1 MHIRIILILGLSGLA
16 WLTVAANEQR
26 PNVILIMADDLG
38 QECIENYGGESYHTP
53 RLSQLAQEGVWF
65 SNAHSQ
71 PICTPSRVQIMT
83 GKYNV
88 RNYIRFATLDRS
100 QDTFGHAFRN
110 AGYHTAIVGK
120 WQLGGTSETIRE
132 FGFDEH
138 CLWNIHGAQNERY
151 VSPTLLTNGKTEDF
165 RGQYGP
171 DLQQAFA
178 EDFIS
183 RHKDEPFFLYYP
195 VTLPHYPF
203 QPTPDSPDWDPD
215 RDPWFSDTRY
225 FGDMVTYLDKLV
237 GELVDFVKDEGLAD
251 DTLLIFTSDNGTDHR
266 IISLQDGVSVKGAKG
281 KMTVDATHV
290 PFFAIWP
297 GSVPAGLR
305 MEGLIDFSDVYAT
318 LIDLAGISIDPKEE
332 AEKDGIS
339 FLPLLRGVPTAT
351 RDHSFCW
358 YMERTDMTDIKTF
371 VQNTHYKLHSDG
383 RFINKAEDRFEQR
396 PLSSATM
403 SEHDHAL
410 KGQFSQWMSQ
420 YDALRPERIPY
431 NNGHPVTIPG
441 KVEVE
446 SYDYGYPGVT
456 YHDTTEGNSG
466 KGFYRSDDVDI
477 VSKKGRHRVTNAE
490 AGEWLEYSVDI
501 KQTGTYMISVSYAG
515 TRAGAIRFERSGQ
528 TLVDSISLKPT
539 GALDRYELL
548 KAGDVHLKAGREVIR
563 LHIEK
568 GGMQLDYFMITAN

>member
-1 MHIRIILILGLSGLA
+1 MRIILILALSGLA
-16 WLTVAANEQR
+16 WLTTVAKDQQ

-110 AGYHTAIVGK
+110 AGYRTAIVGK
-120 WQLGGTSETIRE
+120 WQLGGTSETIYK

-138 CLWNIHGAQNERY
+138 CLWNISGAQNERY

-178 EDFIS
+178 KNFIS
-183 RHKDEPFFLYYP
+183 RHQEKPFFLYYP

-215 RDPWFSDTRY
+215 REPWFNDTRY

-237 GELVDFVKDEGLAD
+237 GELVDFVRDEGIAD
-251 DTLLIFTSDNGTDHR
+251 NTLVIFTSDNGTDHR

-297 GSVPAGLR
+297 GTVPAGLQ
-305 MEGLIDFSDVYAT
+305 MEGLIDFSDVYVT
-318 LIDLAGISIDPKEE
+318 LIDLAGITIDPKEN
-332 AEKDGIS
+332 AGKDGIS
-339 FLPLLRGVPTAT
+339 FLPLLKGVPTAT
-351 RDHSFCW
+351 RDHSYCW
-358 YMERTDMTDIKTF
+358 YMERTDMTEIKTF
-371 VQNTHYKLHSDG
+371 VQNTDYKLHSDG
-383 RFINKAEDRFEQR
+383 RFINKTEDRFEQQ
-396 PLSSATM
+396 PLSEAVMT
-403 SEHDHAL
+403 EQDHTL
-410 KGQFSQWMSQ
+410 KRQFSQWMSQ

-431 NNGHPVTIPG
+431 NNGMPVAIPG

-446 SYDYGYPGVT
+446 RYDYGYPRVT
-456 YHDTTEGNSG
+456 YYDTTEGNSG

-477 VSKKGRHRVTNAE
+477 VSNKGRHRVTNTE

-515 TRAGAIRFERSGQ
+515 TREGIIRFEDSGQ
-528 TLVDSISLKPT
+528 TVIDSIALKPT
-539 GALDRYELL
+539 GATDRYEPFR
-548 KAGDVHLKAGREVIR
+548 AGGVHLEAGRQVIR
-563 LHIEK
+563 LHIEQ
-568 GGMQLDYFMITAN
+568 GGTQLDHFTIMAN

>member
-1 MHIRIILILGLSGLA
+1 MRIILILTLSGLA
-16 WLTVAANEQR
+16 WLTAAAKDKQ

-110 AGYHTAIVGK
+110 AGYRTAIVGK
-120 WQLGGTSETIRE
+120 WQLGGTSETIYK

-138 CLWNIHGAQNERY
+138 CLWNIRGAQNERY

-178 EDFIS
+178 KDFIN
-183 RHKDEPFFLYYP
+183 RHQDEPFFLYYP

-203 QPTPDSPDWDPD
+203 QPTPDSPDWDPA
-215 RDPWFSDTRY
+215 RDPWFNDTRY

-237 GELVDFVKDEGLAD
+237 GELVDFVRDEGLAD
-251 DTLLIFTSDNGTDHR
+251 NTLVIFTSDNGTDHR
-266 IISLQDGVSVKGAKG
+266 IISLQGGVLVKGAKG

-297 GSVPAGLR
+297 GTVPAGLR

-318 LIDLAGISIDPKEE
+318 LIDLAGISIDPKES

-339 FLPLLRGVPTAT
+339 FLPLLKGESIVT

-383 RFINKAEDRFEQR
+383 RFINKIEDRFEQY
-396 PLSSATM
+396 PLSEAAM
-403 SEHDHAL
+403 SDQDHAL

-431 NNGHPVTIPG
+431 NNGIPVAIPG

-446 SYDYGYPGVT
+446 CYDYGYPGVT
-456 YHDTTEGNSG
+456 YRDRSEGNSG
-466 KGFYRSDDVDI
+466 KGFYRFDDVDI
-477 VSKKGRHRVTNAE
+477 VSEKGRHRVVDTE

-501 KQTGTYMISVSYAG
+501 KQGGIYKTSVSYAG
-515 TRAGAIRFERSGQ
+515 NREGIIRFEGSGQ
-528 TLVDSISLKPT
+528 TLTDSIALKPT
-539 GALDRYELL
+539 GAMDRYESVRV
-548 KAGDVHLKAGREVIR
+548 GDVRLKAGRQVLR
-563 LHIEK
+563 LHIEQ
-568 GGMQLDYFMITAN
+568 GGVQLDHFTIIAN

>member
-1 MHIRIILILGLSGLA
+1 MRIILLLTLSGLA
-16 WLTVAANEQR
+16 WLTATAKSQQ

-38 QECIENYGGESYHTP
+38 QECIENYGGESYHTR

-88 RNYIRFATLDRS
+88 RNYIRFATLDRC

-110 AGYHTAIVGK
+110 AGYRTGIVGK
-120 WQLGGTSETIRE
+120 WQLGGTSETIHE

-178 EDFIS
+178 KDFIN
-183 RHKDEPFFLYYP
+183 RHQDEPFFLYYP

-215 RDPWFSDTRY
+215 RDPWFNDTRY

-237 GELVDFVKDEGLAD
+237 GELVDFVADEGLAD
-251 DTLLIFTSDNGTDHR
+251 NTLVIFTSDNGTDHR
-266 IISLQDGVSVKGAKG
+266 IISLQGGVLVKGAKG

-297 GSVPAGLR
+297 GTVPAGLR

-318 LIDLAGISIDPKEE
+318 LIDLAGISIDPNES

-339 FLPLLRGVPTAT
+339 FLPLLKGELTAT

-383 RFINKAEDRFEQR
+383 RFINKIEDRFEQH
-396 PLSSATM
+396 PLSAAAM
-403 SEHDHAL
+403 SDQDHAL
-410 KGQFSQWMSQ
+410 KRQFSLWMSQ

-431 NNGHPVTIPG
+431 NNGQPVAIPG

-446 SYDYGYPGVT
+446 RYDYGYPGIT
-456 YHDTTEGNSG
+456 YHDRTEGNSG

-477 VSKKGRHRVTNAE
+477 VSAKGRHRVVDTE

-501 KQTGTYMISVSYAG
+501 KQTGTYMVSVSYAG
-515 TRAGAIRFERSGQ
+515 TRAGAIRFERSGK
-528 TLVDSISLKPT
+528 TLVDSIALKPT
-539 GALDRYELL
+539 GAMDRYESVRV
-548 KAGDVHLKAGREVIR
+548 GDVRLGAGRQVLR
-563 LHIEK
+563 LHIEQ
-568 GGMQLDYFMITAN
+568 GGVQLDHFTIIAN

>member
-1 MHIRIILILGLSGLA
+1 MRIILILTLSGLA
-16 WLTVAANEQR
+16 WLTAAAKDKQ

-65 SNAHSQ
+65 FNAHSQ

-110 AGYHTAIVGK
+110 AGYRTAIVGK
-120 WQLGGTSETIRE
+120 WQLGGTSETIYK

-138 CLWNIHGAQNERY
+138 CLWNIRGAQNERY

-178 EDFIS
+178 KDFIN
-183 RHKDEPFFLYYP
+183 RHQDEPFFLYYP

-203 QPTPDSPDWDPD
+203 QPTPDSPDWDPA
-215 RDPWFSDTRY
+215 RDPWFNDTRY

-237 GELVDFVKDEGLAD
+237 GELVDFVADEGLAD
-251 DTLLIFTSDNGTDHR
+251 NTLVIFTSDNGTDHR
-266 IISLQDGVSVKGAKG
+266 IISLQGGVSVKGAKG

-290 PFFAIWP
+290 PFLAIWP
-297 GSVPAGLR
+297 GTVPAGLR

-318 LIDLAGISIDPKEE
+318 LSDLAGISIDPNES

-339 FLPLLRGVPTAT
+339 FLPLLKGELTAT

-383 RFINKAEDRFEQR
+383 RFINKIEDRFEQY
-396 PLSSATM
+396 PLSEAAM
-403 SEHDHAL
+403 SDQDHAL

-431 NNGHPVTIPG
+431 NNGIPVAIPG

-446 SYDYGYPGVT
+446 RYDYGYPGVT
-456 YHDTTEGNSG
+456 YRDRSEGNSG

-477 VSKKGRHRVTNAE
+477 VSEKGRHRVVDTE

-501 KQTGTYMISVSYAG
+501 KRAGNYMISVNYAG
-515 TRAGAIRFERSGQ
+515 TQVGTIRFERSGQ
-528 TLVDSISLKPT
+528 TLIDSIALKST
-539 GALDRYELL
+539 GSMDRHELVRVKGVRL
-548 KAGDVHLKAGREVIR
+548 EAGRQVLR
-563 LHIEK
+563 LHIEQ
-568 GGMQLDYFMITAN
+568 GGVQLDHFTIIAN

>member
-1 MHIRIILILGLSGLA
+1 
-16 WLTVAANEQR
+16 
-26 PNVILIMADDLG
+26 
-38 QECIENYGGESYHTP
+38 
-53 RLSQLAQEGVWF
+53 
-65 SNAHSQ
+65 
-71 PICTPSRVQIMT
+71 MT

-110 AGYHTAIVGK
+110 AGYRTAIVGK
-120 WQLGGTSETIRE
+120 WQLGGTSETIHE

-138 CLWNIHGAQNERY
+138 CLWHIRGAQNERY

-178 EDFIS
+178 KDFIK
-183 RHKDEPFFLYYP
+183 RHQDEPFFLYYP

-203 QPTPDSPDWDPD
+203 QPTPDSPHWDPA
-215 RDPWFSDTRY
+215 RDPWFNDTRY
-225 FGDMVTYLDKLV
+225 FGEMVTYLDKLV
-237 GELVDFVKDEGLAD
+237 GELVDFIRDEGLAD
-251 DTLLIFTSDNGTDHR
+251 NTLVIFTSDNGTDHR
-266 IISLQDGVSVKGAKG
+266 IISLQGGVSVKGAKG

-297 GSVPAGLR
+297 GTVPAGLR

-318 LIDLAGISIDPKEE
+318 LIDLAGISIDPNED

-339 FLPLLRGVPTAT
+339 FLPLLKGEPTAT

-371 VQNTHYKLHSDG
+371 VQNTRYKLHSDG
-383 RFINKAEDRFEQR
+383 RFINKAEDRFELH
-396 PLSSATM
+396 PLSAAAM
-403 SEHDHAL
+403 SEQDHAL
-410 KGQFSQWMSQ
+410 KGQFSRWMSQ
-420 YDALRPERIPY
+420 YDALRPVRIPY
-431 NNGHPVTIPG
+431 NHDQPFAIPG

-446 SYDYGYPGVT
+446 CYDYGYAGVT

-477 VSKKGRHRVTNAE
+477 VSEKGRHRVTNTE
-490 AGEWLEYSVDI
+490 SEEWLEYSVDI
-501 KQTGTYMISVSYAG
+501 KQTGTYKISVCYAG
-515 TRAGAIRFERSGQ
+515 TREGIIRFEGSGQ
-528 TLVDSISLKPT
+528 TLIDSIALKPT
-539 GALDRYELL
+539 GAMDRYESVRI
-548 KAGDVHLKAGREVIR
+548 GDVSLEVGRKVLR
-563 LHIEK
+563 LHIEQ
-568 GGMQLDYFMITAN
+568 GGMQLDHFTIIAN

>member
-1 MHIRIILILGLSGLA
+1 MRIILILTLSGLA
-16 WLTVAANEQR
+16 WLTAAAKDKQ

-38 QECIENYGGESYHTP
+38 QECIESYGGESYHTP

-65 SNAHSQ
+65 FNAHSQ

-110 AGYHTAIVGK
+110 AGYRTAIVGK
-120 WQLGGTSETIRE
+120 WQLGGTSETIYK

-138 CLWNIHGAQNERY
+138 CLWNIRGAQNERY

-178 EDFIS
+178 KDFIN
-183 RHKDEPFFLYYP
+183 RHQDEPFFLYYP

-203 QPTPDSPDWDPD
+203 QPTPDSPDWDPA
-215 RDPWFSDTRY
+215 RDPWFNDTRY

-237 GELVDFVKDEGLAD
+237 GELVDFVRDEGLAD
-251 DTLLIFTSDNGTDHR
+251 NTLVIFTSDNGTDHR
-266 IISLQDGVSVKGAKG
+266 IISLQDGVLVKGAKG

-297 GSVPAGLR
+297 GTVPAGLR

-318 LIDLAGISIDPKEE
+318 LIDLAGISIDPKES

-339 FLPLLRGVPTAT
+339 FLPLLKGESIVT

-383 RFINKAEDRFEQR
+383 RFINKIEDRFEQY
-396 PLSSATM
+396 PLSEAAM
-403 SEHDHAL
+403 SDQDHAL

-431 NNGHPVTIPG
+431 NNGIPVAIPG

-446 SYDYGYPGVT
+446 RYDYGYPGVT
-456 YHDTTEGNSG
+456 YRDRTEGNSG

-477 VSKKGRHRVTNAE
+477 VSEKGRHRVVDTE

-501 KQTGTYMISVSYAG
+501 KRAGNYMISVNYAG
-515 TRAGAIRFERSGQ
+515 TQVGTIRFERSGQ
-528 TLVDSISLKPT
+528 TLIDSIALKPT
-539 GALDRYELL
+539 GSMDRHELVRVKGVRL
-548 KAGDVHLKAGREVIR
+548 EAGRQVLR
-563 LHIEK
+563 LHIEQ
-568 GGMQLDYFMITAN
+568 GGVQLDHFTIIAN

>member
-1 MHIRIILILGLSGLA
+1 MRIILILALSGLA
-16 WLTVAANEQR
+16 WLTTVAKDQQ

-110 AGYHTAIVGK
+110 AGYRTAIVGK
-120 WQLGGTSETIRE
+120 WQLGGTSETIHK

-138 CLWNIHGAQNERY
+138 CLWNIRGAQNERY
-151 VSPTLLTNGKTEDF
+151 VSPTLLTNGKAEDF

-171 DLQQAFA
+171 DLQQSFA
-178 EDFIS
+178 KNFIN
-183 RHKDEPFFLYYP
+183 RQQDKPFFLYYP

-203 QPTPDSPDWDPD
+203 QPTPDSSDWDPD
-215 RDPWFSDTRY
+215 RDPWFNDTRY

-237 GELVDFVKDEGLAD
+237 GELVDFVRDEGLAD
-251 DTLLIFTSDNGTDHR
+251 NTLVIFTSDNGTDHR

-297 GSVPAGLR
+297 GTVPAGLQ
-305 MEGLIDFSDVYAT
+305 MEGLIDFSDVYVT
-318 LIDLAGISIDPKEE
+318 LIDLAGITIDPKEN

-339 FLPLLRGVPTAT
+339 FLTLLKGETTAT
-351 RDHSFCW
+351 RDHSYCW
-358 YMERTDMTDIKTF
+358 YMERTDMTEIKTF
-371 VQNTHYKLHSDG
+371 VQNTDYKLHSDG
-383 RFINKAEDRFEQR
+383 RFINKIKDRLEQQ
-396 PLSSATM
+396 PLSEAVMT
-403 SEHDHAL
+403 EQDHTL
-410 KGQFSQWMSQ
+410 KRQFSQWMSQ

-431 NNGHPVTIPG
+431 NNGMPVAIPG

-446 SYDYGYPGVT
+446 RYDYGYPRVT
-456 YHDTTEGNSG
+456 YYDTTEGNSG
-466 KGFYRSDDVDI
+466 MGFYRSDDVDI
-477 VSKKGRHRVTNAE
+477 VSEKGRHRVTNTE

-501 KQTGTYMISVSYAG
+501 EQAGTYKISVSYAG
-515 TRAGAIRFERSGQ
+515 TREGIIRFERLGH
-528 TLVDSISLKPT
+528 TLIDSIALKPT
-539 GALDRYELL
+539 GATDRYEPFRVD
-548 KAGDVHLKAGREVIR
+548 GVHLEAGRQVIR
-563 LHIEK
+563 LHIEQ
-568 GGMQLDYFMITAN
+568 GGMQLDHFTIMAN

>member
-1 MHIRIILILGLSGLA
+1 MRIILILTLSGLA
-16 WLTVAANEQR
+16 WLTAAAKDKQ

-65 SNAHSQ
+65 FNAHSQ

-110 AGYHTAIVGK
+110 AGYRTAIVGK
-120 WQLGGTSETIRE
+120 WQLGGTSETIYK

-138 CLWNIHGAQNERY
+138 CLWNIRGAQNERY

-178 EDFIS
+178 KDFIN
-183 RHKDEPFFLYYP
+183 RHQDEPFFLYYP

-203 QPTPDSPDWDPD
+203 QPTPDSPDWDPA
-215 RDPWFSDTRY
+215 RDPWFNDTRY

-237 GELVDFVKDEGLAD
+237 GELVDFVRDEGLAD
-251 DTLLIFTSDNGTDHR
+251 NTLVIFTSDNGTDHR
-266 IISLQDGVSVKGAKG
+266 IISLQGGVLVKGAKG

-297 GSVPAGLR
+297 GTVPAGLR

-318 LIDLAGISIDPKEE
+318 LIDLAGISIDPKES

-339 FLPLLRGVPTAT
+339 FLPLLKGESIVT

-383 RFINKAEDRFEQR
+383 RFINKIEDRFEQY
-396 PLSSATM
+396 PLSEAAM
-403 SEHDHAL
+403 SDQDHAL

-431 NNGHPVTIPG
+431 NNGIPVAIPG

-446 SYDYGYPGVT
+446 CYDYGYPGVT
-456 YHDTTEGNSG
+456 YRDRSEGNSG
-466 KGFYRSDDVDI
+466 KGFYRFDDVDI
-477 VSKKGRHRVTNAE
+477 VSEKGRHRVVDTE

-501 KQTGTYMISVSYAG
+501 KQGGIYKTSVSYAG
-515 TRAGAIRFERSGQ
+515 NREGIIRFEGSGQ
-528 TLVDSISLKPT
+528 TLTDSIALKPT
-539 GALDRYELL
+539 GAMDRYESVRV
-548 KAGDVHLKAGREVIR
+548 GDVRLKAGRQVLR
-563 LHIEK
+563 LHIEQ
-568 GGMQLDYFMITAN
+568 GGVQLDHFTIIAN